1 MAIEQPAKTIQLQD
15 LPRVNE
21 ISLVLARN
29 GFGHVLGM
37 VGLRQVRAPSGS
49 EGTGPFARRL
59 RRVLVE
65 LGPTYVK
72 LGQVL
77 SVRPDILPPDIL
89 AEFESLQDRVDPMP
103 WSDVQTLV
111 ERELTRP
118 MDSVFA
124 EFDPEPIGS
133 ASIAQVHGAVLHD
146 GTRVAVKLQRR
157 GIEKKIRSDLHILY
171 TLAHVLETNLR
182 LPGLH
187 TPTAIIRE
195 FDRAIND
202 ELDFLQE
209 LRNNERMAQN
219 LADCD
224 GLRTPRVYARY
235 STRRMLVMERIEGRP
250 LGALMPELPPEVRS
264 KVAHAIMEM
273 TYRQVFEHGFFHGD
287 PHPGNLF
294 LDANHDLVLLDFG
307 LVGTLTGAMQD
318 TLVHAFTSMVFRDPE
333 TLAMTVYRA
342 GATRGR
348 VDLRAFI
355 AELERLMVQY
365 YGASLDDLANPTTF
379 MEVVELCT
387 RYGISLPPEFA
398 VLSRAVTLVE
408 GEVRALLPGVD
419 IVEEVKPYA
428 QRLMVSRFSPERM
441 TQDLGRLVVQAQGHF
456 RELPTQLSQMMMD
469 LEGGNVT
476 IVTRDP
482 DAATLRKEIR
492 QSVLRLSLAAMASTV
507 TMGALL
513 FLAAWS
519 PQPFGIPIFGWMGL
533 LMLALGTGLFG
544 ALGIHV
550 LFARFLDFSSWR
562 RRLVGLLRFFSWRR
576 DR

>member
-1 MAIEQPAKTIQLQD
+1 MSSDQPAKSIQLQD

-21 ISLVLARN
+21 ISLVLAKN
-29 GFGHVLGM
+29 GFGHLLGM
-37 VGLRQVRAPSGS
+37 AGLRSVRPPGGT

-59 RRVLVE
+59 RQVLVE

-89 AEFESLQDRVDPMP
+89 SEFESLQDRVEPMSY
-103 WSDVQTLV
+103 SDVIHVV

-118 MDSVFA
+118 LEQVFSQID
-124 EFDPEPIGS
+124 ETPIGS
-133 ASIAQVHGAVLHD
+133 ASIAQVHGATLLD

-157 GIEKKIRSDLHILY
+157 GIEKKIGSDLHILY
-171 TLAHVLETNLR
+171 TLAHVLETNVR

-187 TPTAIIRE
+187 TPTAIIQE

-209 LRNNERMAQN
+209 LRNNERMAHN
-219 LADCD
+219 LKGCE
-224 GLRTPRVYARY
+224 GLRVPKVHPRF
-235 STRRMLVMERIEGRP
+235 SSRRMLVMELVEGKP
-250 LGALMPELPPEVRS
+250 LGVVMNTLNAAARS

-273 TYRQVFEHGFFHGD
+273 TYQQVFDHGFFHGD

-294 LDANHDLVLLDFG
+294 VDENHDLILLDFG

-318 TLVHAFTSMVFRDPE
+318 TLIHAFTSMVFRDPE

-342 GATRGR
+342 GATQGR
-348 VDLRAFI
+348 VELRAFI
-355 AELERLMVQY
+355 DELERLMTQY
-365 YGASLDDLANPTTF
+365 YGASLDDLANPATF
-379 MEVVELCT
+379 MEVVGLCT
-387 RYGISLPPEFA
+387 RFGISLPPEFA

-408 GEVRALLPGVD
+408 GEVRTLLPGVD

-428 QRLMVSRFSPERM
+428 QRLIASRFSPERM

-456 RELPTQLSQMMMD
+456 RQLPTQLSQMMMD

-482 DAATLRKEIR
+482 DAGNLRKEIR

-519 PQPFGIPIFGWMGL
+519 PRPFGIPIFGWMGL
-533 LMLALGTGLFG
+533 MLLGLGGSLFG

-550 LFARFLDFSSWR
+550 LFARFLDFSSWKR
-562 RRLVGLLRFFSWRR
+562 RALGLLRFFSWRR